1 MIEYKVSLNNGIE
14 AFGVDQKTIT
24 ANEDVKTC
32 DETAL
37 DIAGSRHSIEA
48 GATGTFQ
55 L

>member
-32 DETAL
+32 DETAQ
-37 DIAGSRHSIEA
+37 RRR
-48 GATGTFQ
+48 
-55 L
+55 